1 LQTRP
6 ILWSSILT
14 LGLRWWKRIMIQVR
28 EVINKDEKSSLAA
41 DILTDLP
48 EWFGIH
54 ESSNLY

>member
-1 LQTRP
+1 M
-6 ILWSSILT
+6 T